1 MGPSLVESIETT
13 YDLERRTC
21 AAGEQGRVAHVGF
34 CSVRGL
40 TLSVLRESGRSG
52 LFFMS
57 PLLRLC
63 SAVACLRLE
72 HNLGNARREP
82 PRLYHAM
89 AGRG

>member
-1 MGPSLVESIETT
+1 MRCSAEFQTPQQCSGRGRVTVGPSLVESIETT

-40 TLSVLRESGRSG
+40 TLSVLRESGRSE

-63 SAVACLRLE
+63 SGCMLA
-72 HNLGNARREP
+72 LGA
-82 PRLYHAM
+82 
-89 AGRG
+89 